1 MRKGSDSSESSLF
14 HYSLSIASMKSLYV
28 CAFALMGALAVST
41 TTMAQTQEKV
51 FPAIKNSGGVF
62 KVPEAAQVADPAL
75 DYKIVGD
82 LMVGPEKPSEINPGL
97 ERIARLFNA
106 YSEAGIAPEKIGVVV
121 VVHYKGTPLILDDA
135 SYQKQFGVPN
145 PNTALIN
152 ELAEKGVEFFV
163 CGQSLRMRGYTDTP
177 KNPHI
182 KVAHAALIATTTYQ
196 LKGYALLSM
205 P

>member
-1 MRKGSDSSESSLF
+1 M
-14 HYSLSIASMKSLYV
+14 
-28 CAFALMGALAVST
+28 CALALVGVLALST
-41 TTMAQTQEKV
+41 ITMAQERV
-51 FPAIKNSGGVF
+51 FPVVKSSGGVF
-62 KVPEAAQVADPAL
+62 KVPEAVEVADLAL

-121 VVHYKGTPLILDDA
+121 VVHYKGTPLILNDEA
-135 SYQKQFGVPN
+135 YKKEFGVAN

-152 ELAEKGVEFFV
+152 ELAGKGVEFFI

-177 KNPHI
+177 KNPNI
-182 KVAHAALIATTTYQ
+182 KVTHAALIATTTFQ

>member
-1 MRKGSDSSESSLF
+1 
-14 HYSLSIASMKSLYV
+14 MKSFYV
-28 CAFALMGALAVST
+28 GTLALMGFFAVST
-41 TTMAQTQEKV
+41 TTLAQERI
-51 FPAIKNSGGVF
+51 FPAVKSSGGVF
-62 KVPEAAQVADPAL
+62 PVPEAAEVADPAL
-75 DYKIVGD
+75 VYKIVGD
-82 LMVGPEKPSEINPGL
+82 LMVGPEKPGDINPGL

-121 VVHYKGTPLILDDA
+121 VVHYKGTPLILNDEA
-135 SYQKQFGVPN
+135 YKKQFGVAN

-152 ELAEKGVEFFV
+152 ELAEKGVEFYV
-163 CGQSLRMRGYTDTP
+163 CGQSLRMRGFTDTP

-182 KVAHAALIATTTYQ
+182 KVTHAALIATTTYQ